1 MSISREVATE
11 TILVTENASAALV
24 TLITAMRKLSSS
36 GFSQEREQIVLQIGR
51 LEVLAARIRAD
62 HTNGR

>member
-36 GFSQEREQIVLQIGR
+36 GFSQ
-51 LEVLAARIRAD
+51 
-62 HTNGR
+62 